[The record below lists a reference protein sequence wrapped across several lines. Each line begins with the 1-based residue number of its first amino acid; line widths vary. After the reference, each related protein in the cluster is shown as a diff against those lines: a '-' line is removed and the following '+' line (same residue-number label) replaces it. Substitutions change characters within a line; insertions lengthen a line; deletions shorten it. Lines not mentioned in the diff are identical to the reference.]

1 MHFTSELFSELVK
14 NSAYLDPGSGSF
26 LLQLLLAVFLG
37 GAVAIRSQWAR
48 IKKLFNK
55 NAAETE
61 DEEYEEIDEE

>member
-1 MHFTSELFSELVK
+1 MIFTPGIFSALIK

-26 LLQLLLAVFLG
+26 LLQLLLAAILG

-61 DEEYEEIDEE
+61 NEENEETDEE